1 MVPYLGRQLVHYT
14 TIKKHSQCSKKKN
27 VMNEGSPCSKSESL
41 KRKSC
46 ILTISQVPIIAKVC
60 KSLLSIIILRENYT
74 RRKEMRELILVS
86 MPSIDLLFPGFMD
99 NRELLSIRKRSLI
112 SDPFF

>member
-1 MVPYLGRQLVHYT
+1 
-14 TIKKHSQCSKKKN
+14 
-27 VMNEGSPCSKSESL
+27 MNEGSPHSKSESL

-60 KSLLSIIILRENYT
+60 KSLLRIIILRENYT